1 MRFLWYNTHMKL
13 EDIIK
18 TLDGKQLAGGESDR
32 SVGAVVANDLMSD
45 VLLND
50 SEDMLLLTS
59 LASDQAIRTANIV
72 GAMCVVVHNAKPLPQ
87 TMCQVAD
94 TLGIPLV
101 SSPLS
106 KYESC
111 VRVYEFLK
119 AEKGEA

>member
-1 MRFLWYNTHMKL
+1 MKL